1 MLIYLVL
8 IIIRFGDI
16 DLDLSLANPLHLCSV
31 LKDKRFANSEL
42 VLLHASYP
50 FYKEASYLASVYQQV
65 MNVNYVGEQIRFL
78 MLIKW
83 GALLQVYVDFG
94 LAVPKLSVKG
104 MQSAVSGLL
113 ELSPLSK
120 V

>member
-1 MLIYLVL
+1 MVL
-8 IIIRFGDI
+8 FIIRFGDI

-31 LKDKRFANSEL
+31 LKDKRFANSRL

-65 MNVNYVGEQIRFL
+65 MIVFLCANISVFL
-78 MLIKW
+78 MLSKW
-83 GALLQVYVDFG
+83 GGLLQVYLDFG